1 MDTSFD
7 YIQVLVVI
15 GSGALSWVTFSS
27 SVTSSSLGDALKFG
41 RRCKILES
49 GAGGWGASSR
59 LVSSRLVSGAEV
71 DSSIYTGNKVVV

>member
-27 SVTSSSLGDALKFG
+27 SVTPSSSATPSSSGGDARFWSRELG
-41 RRCKILES
+41 L
-49 GAGGWGASSR
+49 GG
-59 LVSSRLVSGAEV
+59 LVSSRLVSGVEV
-71 DSSIYTGNKVVV
+71 DSSIYAGNRVVV